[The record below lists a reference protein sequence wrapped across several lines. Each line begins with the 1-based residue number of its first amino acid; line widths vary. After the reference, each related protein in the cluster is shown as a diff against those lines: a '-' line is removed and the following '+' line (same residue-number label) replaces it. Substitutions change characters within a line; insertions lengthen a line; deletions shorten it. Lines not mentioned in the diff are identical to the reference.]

1 MLPLGLTTQPLIEFG
16 GFEEQYHSGKPA
28 TLKTWAGSNH
38 GQTLVRLLKIRGAGF
53 KIYSRKAVSLNLYI
67 SLKILHKSNHLPSL
81 DSRFN
86 ATPREK
92 VGPDS
97 DTNIFRATRHE
108 KCFSENLNSPSELD
122 KARGMT
128 GCI

>member
-1 MLPLGLTTQPLIEFG
+1 MLPLRLTIQPLIEFG

-67 SLKILHKSNHLPSL
+67 YFLTILHKSNHLPFLTADLQIYSARE
-81 DSRFN
+81 SR
-86 ATPREK
+86 T
-92 VGPDS
+92 
-97 DTNIFRATRHE
+97 
-108 KCFSENLNSPSELD
+108 
-122 KARGMT
+122 
-128 GCI
+128 